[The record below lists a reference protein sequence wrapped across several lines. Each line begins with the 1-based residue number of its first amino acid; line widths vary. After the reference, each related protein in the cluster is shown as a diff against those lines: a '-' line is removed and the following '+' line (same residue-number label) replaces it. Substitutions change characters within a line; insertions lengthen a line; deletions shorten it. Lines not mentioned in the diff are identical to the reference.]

1 VAKLTIEQE
10 RRHARACQLVNLSRD
25 LTEDER
31 GYVLDHYQ
39 PSSTGRSALNRA
51 HFTPEGLAVDMSV
64 HIGGSRIVDLAAGI
78 GRLSFHNR
86 DPWARNSPDF
96 VCIEREPEFVRI
108 GRRVMPE
115 AWWICADIMDIPRL
129 LGRLGKFD
137 CAISNPP
144 FGPVLRSGDAPGGYR
159 GRRFEYHAIALASL
173 IARRGVFLVPQAA
186 APFRYSGV
194 NQFQH
199 DTGDAE
205 YRKYELGHY
214 QPSTATY
221 ARRLEQSTLTPGESI
236 MSEPSPST
244 PATGGTPPT
253 QGSPSDE
260 YPNRSLLREVTTLGD
275 LRALLPFLDGDRA
288 VFAAAGAIAHAA
300 CSGQHDNEELTV
312 VVTDLCADLLH
323 LADALGIDHAEL
335 TANSQSYYLDELG
348 R

>member
-1 VAKLTIEQE
+1 MAKLTIEQE

-86 DPWARNSPDF
+86 DPRARNSPDF
-96 VCIEREPEFVRI
+96 VCIEREPEFVRV

-115 AWWICADIMDIPRL
+115 ARWICADIMDIPRL

-144 FGPVLRSGDAPGGYR
+144 FGPVLRSGDAPYGYR

-194 NQFQH
+194 KQFQH

-205 YRKYELGHY
+205 YRKFV
-214 QPSTATY
+214 A
-221 ARRLEQSTLTPGESI
+221 
-236 MSEPSPST
+236 
-244 PATGGTPPT
+244 ATGITLRNNCGIDTSSYEKS
-253 QGSPSDE
+253 GS
-260 YPNRSLLREVTTLGD
+260 G
-275 LRALLPFLDGDRA
+275 
-288 VFAAAGAIAHAA
+288 
-300 CSGQHDNEELTV
+300 V
-312 VVTDLCADLLH
+312 VPRVEIV
-323 LADALGIDHAEL
+323 LADFTERVSRTERLRLGSIDAPHPRAGSL
-335 TANSQSYYLDELG
+335 PAITSHVRTAS
-348 R
+348 